1 MTVFPEIGKSRLR
14 KALLGYFCTN
24 IDARLYLRQAACL
37 LGEDPGNLSRELAHL
52 ESMGIFN
59 SNVSGKQRY
68 YSLNKQYSLFNE
80 LKSVVFKTIGVEAA
94 LKEIAVSILGLDRAF
109 IYGSFARDEEKSSSD
124 IDILL
129 VGNFSEDEL
138 IKKLTSLE
146 NKLQREINY
155 TIYSPREFAK
165 KMKIKGSFLNEVLK
179 TKFIL
184 LKGKPN
190 D

>member
-14 KALLGYFCTN
+14 RALLGYFCTN
-24 IDARLYLRQAACL
+24 TDARLYLRQAACL
-37 LGEDPGNLSRELAHL
+37 LEEDPGNLSKELAHL
-52 ESMGIFN
+52 SSIGIF
-59 SNVSGKQRY
+59 SSSVSGKQRY
-68 YSLNKQYSLFNE
+68 YSLNKQYPLFNE

-94 LKEIAVSILGLDRAF
+94 LKEIAASIRGVAKAF
-109 IYGSFARDEEKSSSD
+109 IYGSFARYEEKTSSD

-138 IKKLTSLE
+138 IKKLAPLE
-146 NKLQREINY
+146 SKLQREINY

-165 KMKIKGSFLNEVLK
+165 KMKIKGGFLNEVLK
-179 TKFIL
+179 TKLIL